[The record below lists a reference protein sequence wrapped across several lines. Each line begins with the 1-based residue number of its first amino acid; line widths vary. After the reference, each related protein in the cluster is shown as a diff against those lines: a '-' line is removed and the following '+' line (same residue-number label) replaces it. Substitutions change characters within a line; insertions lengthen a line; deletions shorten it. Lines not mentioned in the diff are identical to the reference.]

1 MKNTISLLTIHSNI
15 NKILNILK
23 TLDKN
28 GQIWYNR
35 YVREILKKYE
45 ENEQKVNK
53 FNEQNKI
60 RKTLW
65 SVVPPCDESAAQSKL
80 KILTN
85 KKLGAESWEIHKIFT
100 IYLLTLKIKY
110 DILILENKKGCV
122 YFEENRKWC
131 KCFGFYSSD
140 VDFH

>member
-60 RKTLW
+60 RKTL
-65 SVVPPCDESAAQSKL
+65 
-80 KILTN
+80 
-85 KKLGAESWEIHKIFT
+85 
-100 IYLLTLKIKY
+100 
-110 DILILENKKGCV
+110 
-122 YFEENRKWC
+122 
-131 KCFGFYSSD
+131 
-140 VDFH
+140 